1 MRPNPHQEAVKFYQ
15 NKLIENPG
23 NARYNHFLGTL
34 RNAEKKYGEA
44 NLLFQKTLAIQPN
57 NILARNDYAIALS
70 TQNRNRDGVTELQ
83 KAMLQNEDLPV
94 IRRNIAVLYGR
105 YGDFNSAVTHAVRA
119 VQLDPQNS
127 QGHRN
132 LAKIYDAQGD
142 TTSSLEHNKKAIAL
156 EEAEVGSRKHTS
168 AYRAAAVQIIA
179 KGGDY
184 SEAHKLMDAARR
196 HEGKRTVVETTQ
208 KTYEIIGQIMKRRG
222 NKMDEIRE
230 EERKMAER
238 EQMLA
243 NIKAGI
249 MPQRLSLKGE
259 QKSDNAPDGDEAGEE
274 ALKEEKK
281 KKKKKKKEEEE
292 S

>member
-1 MRPNPHQEAVKFYQ
+1 MKPTPHQEAVKFYQ
-15 NKLIENPG
+15 NKLIENPD
-23 NARYNHFLGTL
+23 NARYNHLLGTL
-34 RNAEKKYGEA
+34 RNAERKYGEA
-44 NLLFQKTLAIQPN
+44 NVLFQRTLAIQPH

-94 IRRNIAVLYGR
+94 IRRNMAVLYGR
-105 YGDFNSAVTHAVRA
+105 YGDFNSAATHAVRA

-132 LAKIYDAQGD
+132 LAKIYDRITRRARHVAHDQ
-142 TTSSLEHNKKAIAL
+142 AIAL
-156 EEAEVGSRKHTS
+156 EEAEVYSRKHTS
-168 AYRAAAVQIIA
+168 AYRAAAVQIVA

-184 SEAHKLMDAARR
+184 AEAHKLMDAARR
-196 HEGKRTVVETTQ
+196 HEGKHTVMETTQ

-230 EERKMAER
+230 EERKMAEK

-249 MPQRLSLKGE
+249 MPQRLNLKGE
-259 QKSDNAPDGDEAGEE
+259 QKSDNAANEDGEGAH
-274 ALKEEKK
+274 KEKK
-281 KKKKKKKEEEE
+281 KKKKKDGEEV